1 MIEIQIKEGAA
12 HCANPIFQINLTK
25 EKKGNN
31 MKKLRQSLIAGT
43 FFDACPETTKKPS
56 KISSFRGFLAVN
68 NEWLLDYQDSNLDKQ
83 NQNLL
88 CYHYTIRQCLPW
100 MAPWGAHFS
109 AVQS

>member
-31 MKKLRQSLIAGT
+31 MKKAPTIIDCRS

-56 KISSFRGFLAVN
+56 KISRFRGFLAVN
-68 NEWLLDYQDSNLDKQ
+68 N
-83 NQNLL
+83 
-88 CYHYTIRQCLPW
+88 
-100 MAPWGAHFS
+100 
-109 AVQS
+109 